1 MSAGLSPRPAT
12 RATRRPPRAPRR
24 STRPAPSRPAFRW
37 DVSTSLTR
45 GQAEQAMSRFT
56 PVVVPGL
63 RLGDPP
69 EPGEWAASLAR
80 ALIEALLGHRPRAQ
94 LRRWFLP
101 ELYSAIESLRV
112 AAPVG
117 PLPCRPLHWRACSP
131 SSGVSEVAVTI
142 AAPTS
147 SPDPHPTDAATPTRV
162 ISPSQC
168 RQPPHGANDPLTM
181 PTTRARQGRA
191 RAWRCRSWA
200 QARAA
205 AWPASGPGVE
215 AQEGR
220 WTTMRAQGA
229 GTPRVPAPS
238 SPSSAAA
245 ARLLGGGAAGGAVPA
260 AGRR

>member
-63 RLGDPP
+63 HLGDPP

-117 PLPCRPLHWRACSP
+117 PCR
-131 SSGVSEVAVTI
+131 
-142 AAPTS
+142 AAPCT
-147 SPDPHPTDAATPTRV
+147 
-162 ISPSQC
+162 
-168 RQPPHGANDPLTM
+168 G
-181 PTTRARQGRA
+181 GRA
-191 RAWRCRSWA
+191 A
-200 QARAA
+200 
-205 AWPASGPGVE
+205 
-215 AQEGR
+215 
-220 WTTMRAQGA
+220 
-229 GTPRVPAPS
+229 PAPGC
-238 SPSSAAA
+238 P
-245 ARLLGGGAAGGAVPA
+245 RWP
-260 AGRR
+260 

>member
-1 MSAGLSPRPAT
+1 MSAGLSPSPAM
-12 RATRRPPRAPRR
+12 RATRRPPRTPHR

-45 GQAEQAMSRFT
+45 GQAEQAMSRFA

-112 AAPVG
+112 VAPVG
-117 PLPCRPLHWRACSP
+117 PLPCHPLHWRAYSP

-142 AAPTS
+142 AAPTRNY
-147 SPDPHPTDAATPTRV
+147 AVALRLEEY
-162 ISPSQC
+162 
-168 RQPPHGANDPLTM
+168 R
-181 PTTRARQGRA
+181 
-191 RAWRCRSWA
+191 
-200 QARAA
+200 
-205 AWPASGPGVE
+205 
-215 AQEGR
+215 GR
-220 WTTMRAQGA
+220 WMATALELA
-229 GTPRVPAPS
+229 
-238 SPSSAAA
+238 
-245 ARLLGGGAAGGAVPA
+245 
-260 AGRR
+260 